1 MPSEPIILAAAV
13 SALIAVLLTTL
24 IFLLLRRR
32 VGLRS
37 SPEDGGMDGFA
48 ETSRRLEAMSERIG
62 ELTNLFLVPRTRGVV
77 GETVLQELLSSWLP
91 PSAYRM
97 QYAFRSGA
105 RADAVVFFADKRI
118 AIDAKFP
125 LESVQRLMH
134 GGATESAKAGE
145 MRSAFLRHAD
155 AIAERYVRP
164 DEGTLD
170 FALMYIPSE
179 AVYHFAFVQHA
190 PELLGEL
197 QERGVVPV
205 SPGTL
210 FLYIQT
216 AAHAIRGLSL
226 PEGKKELAAQLDTVT
241 RELQDFSRLFYRAGT
256 HMKNMVKTM
265 DDAESRLNAVERS
278 VRRLKMPDDRDA

>member
-1 MPSEPIILAAAV
+1 
-13 SALIAVLLTTL
+13 
-24 IFLLLRRR
+24 
-32 VGLRS
+32 
-37 SPEDGGMDGFA
+37 
-48 ETSRRLEAMSERIG
+48 
-62 ELTNLFLVPRTRGVV
+62 
-77 GETVLQELLSSWLP
+77 
-91 PSAYRM
+91 
-97 QYAFRSGA
+97 
-105 RADAVVFFADKRI
+105 VFFADKRI

-125 LESVQRLMH
+125 LESVQRVMH
-134 GGATESAKAGE
+134 GGAAESQASGSRQAAGTGETGTTGAGE

-179 AVYHFAFVQHA
+179 AVYHFAFVQNT
-190 PELLGEL
+190 PELFGEL
-197 QERGVVPV
+197 QQRGVVPV

-226 PEGKKELAAQLDTVT
+226 PESKKELAAQLDTVT